1 MIDMKRTTVEGAIN
15 RVATT
20 GTTLAGKS
28 MGRPSSF
35 DDYTKRHL
43 ERIIRSDPFQT
54 IETLQGQLRSMS
66 KDVSRTTV
74 KNWIKKLGFKYR
86 SAASKPKLSDD
97 QKKNRLEWAIE
108 HVGWTNKQWEQV
120 VWSDESRFRVFGHD
134 GKPKVLRK
142 QGERYESCHLLRTV
156 KYGGGSLMVWSCFWA
171 GDYGPLVFV
180 GGNMNQDSYVDCLS
194 QKFLP
199 WYYKLP
205 HLEDG
210 EYIFQEDNA
219 PCHTGGYASWW
230 KNSHSLNVLKDW
242 PAQSPDLNP
251 IEHIWSEL
259 ARQLRS
265 RRPDIKN
272 TEDLR
277 QTLIEI
283 WEELVPE
290 FAKTLVSSMSKRCQG
305 VIDAKGDATK
315 Y

>member
-1 MIDMKRTTVEGAIN
+1 MSKTVQIAIKKLQDPKGSKSEIKKMKLSAIFYLTQLGFSQYDISNMIDMKRTTVEDAIN
-15 RVATT
+15 RVTT
-20 GTTLAGKS
+20 IGTTLAGKS

-43 ERIIRSDPFQT
+43 ELIIRSDPFQ
-54 IETLQGQLRSMS
+54 IIKTLQGQFRFMS

-74 KNWIKKLGFKYR
+74 KNWIKKLGFEY
-86 SAASKPKLSDD
+86 
-97 QKKNRLEWAIE
+97 Q
-108 HVGWTNKQWEQV
+108 HVGWTDKQWEQV
-120 VWSDESRFRVFGHD
+120 VWSDESRFCVFGHD

-142 QGERYESCHLLRTV
+142 QGERYESCHLPRTV
-156 KYGGGSLMVWSCFWA
+156 KYGSGSLMVWSCFWA
-171 GDYGPLVFV
+171 GGYGPLVFV
-180 GGNMNQDSYVDCLS
+180 DV
-194 QKFLP
+194 
-199 WYYKLP
+199 
-205 HLEDG
+205 E
-210 EYIFQEDNA
+210 EYIFQGYNA

-242 PAQSPDLNP
+242 PAQSADLNP

-259 ARQLRS
+259 ARQLHS
-265 RRPDIKN
+265 RQPDIKN

-283 WEELVPE
+283 WEELAPE

-305 VIDAKGDATK
+305 VIDAKSDATK

>member
-1 MIDMKRTTVEGAIN
+1 MKLSTIFYLTQFGSSQYDISNMIDMRRTTVEGAIN

-20 GTTLAGKS
+20 GTALAGKS

-66 KDVSRTTV
+66 NDVSRTTT
-74 KNWIKKLGFKYR
+74 
-86 SAASKPKLSDD
+86 D
-97 QKKNRLEWAIE
+97 
-108 HVGWTNKQWEQV
+108 KQWEQV

-171 GDYGPLVFV
+171 DGYGPLVFV
-180 GGNMNQDSYVDCLS
+180 DGNMNQNSYVDCLS

-199 WYYKLP
+199 WYYKLT

-219 PCHTGGYASWW
+219 PFHTGGYANWW

-265 RRPDIKN
+265 HRPDIKN

-277 QTLIEI
+277 QTLNEI

>member
-1 MIDMKRTTVEGAIN
+1 MSKTVQIAIKKLQDTKGSKSEIKKMKLSAIFYLTQLGFSQYDISNMIDMKRTTVEGAIN

-43 ERIIRSDPFQT
+43 KRIIRSDPFQT

-74 KNWIKKLGFKYR
+74 KNWIKKLGFKY
-86 SAASKPKLSDD
+86 
-97 QKKNRLEWAIE
+97 Q
-108 HVGWTNKQWEQV
+108 HVGWTDKQWEQV

-156 KYGGGSLMVWSCFWA
+156 KYGGGSLMVCSCFWA
-171 GDYGPLVFV
+171 GGYGPLVFV
-180 GGNMNQDSYVDCLS
+180 DGNMNQDSY
-194 QKFLP
+194 
-199 WYYKLP
+199 
-205 HLEDG
+205 
-210 EYIFQEDNA
+210 EDNA

-272 TEDLR
+272 TEYLR

-283 WEELVPE
+283 WEELAPE

>member
-1 MIDMKRTTVEGAIN
+1 MNSV
-15 RVATT
+15 
-20 GTTLAGKS
+20 
-28 MGRPSSF
+28 
-35 DDYTKRHL
+35 
-43 ERIIRSDPFQT
+43 SDT
-54 IETLQGQLRSMS
+54 C
-66 KDVSRTTV
+66 
-74 KNWIKKLGFKYR
+74 
-86 SAASKPKLSDD
+86 KLSYFMII
-97 QKKNRLEWAIE
+97 KLLVCNSTA
-108 HVGWTNKQWEQV
+108 
-120 VWSDESRFRVFGHD
+120 
-134 GKPKVLRK
+134 LRK

-171 GDYGPLVFV
+171 GGYGPLVFV
-180 GGNMNQDSYVDCLS
+180 DGNMNQDSYVDCLS

-210 EYIFQEDNA
+210 EYIFQEDNS

-283 WEELVPE
+283 WEELAPE